1 MASLKISK
9 TVQIIILIILI
20 IAAILIGLFLFGKE
34 KEPQPAYRPSEKQ
47 TQTSSPAN
55 SEVPSST
62 EAPEEIPALSK
73 ERATEIVKAY
83 ISSSLFGLYFDF
95 ENSHTATFENPPST
109 EYQDFYRIDFFNTVD
124 EGIEFTKQYLAED
137 IFKNSLERAKNAYF
151 EVDGVLYIGSFGRG
165 YPSYNTNT
173 LEIKQNGK
181 RASVYIDAVSDIG
194 EYEETDVFTA
204 EYIDGNWKMTSA
216 PKFYSKKNNQQVY

>member
-47 TQTSSPAN
+47 TQTSSPAS

-62 EAPEEIPALSK
+62 KAPEEIPVLSK
-73 ERATEIVKAY
+73 ERTEKLIKAFTSSIV
-83 ISSSLFGLYFDF
+83 FGLYIDL
-95 ENSHTATFENPPST
+95 ENSGPENLPIPPSS
-109 EYQDFYRIDFFNTVD
+109 EYENFYRAGFNSID

-137 IFKNSLERAKNAYF
+137 VFKNSLEISKDAYF
-151 EVDGVLYIGSFGRG
+151 TVDGVLYAGVGSRG
-165 YPSYNTNT
+165 YPSYEPDTIV
-173 LEIKQNGK
+173 IKQNEK
-181 RASVYIDAVSDIG
+181 IASVYIDVFDFG
-194 EYEETDVFTA
+194 EYIETDVFTA

-216 PKFYSKKNNQQVY
+216 PKFDSKKNNQQVY

>member
-47 TQTSSPAN
+47 TQTSSPAS

-73 ERATEIVKAY
+73 ERAAELADAY
-83 ISSSLFGLYFDF
+83 IYSSILGLYV
-95 ENSHTATFENPPST
+95 ELNSAPETVKSPDPSKYDNVYRVNTFNS
-109 EYQDFYRIDFFNTVD
+109 ID

-137 IFKNSLERAKNAYF
+137 IFKAYLERNKDAYF
-151 EVDGVLYIGSFGRG
+151 TKDGVLYIGVMTRG
-165 YPSYNTNT
+165 YIGYHTDSIV
-173 LEIKQNGK
+173 IKQEGNS
-181 RASVYIDAVSDIG
+181 ATVYIDAYDLAD
-194 EYEETDVFTA
+194 YEQTDVFTA